1 MVYKLLADLVL
12 LVHLAFIIFVI
23 FGGLLAIKNVKW
35 AWLHIPAAVWAGLV
49 EFAGWICPLTPLE
62 NWLCFRAG
70 ASTYQ
75 DSFIAFYL
83 FPLIYP
89 TELTRNAQILIGTG
103 VVLISCLFIRLC
115 FIKELEDPE
124 TKYVYS
130 ICTFKAC
137 QIVGFCWRHDTS

>member
-35 AWLHIPAAVWAGLV
+35 AWLHAPAAVWAGLV

-62 NWLCFRAG
+62 NWLCSRAG

-75 DSFIAFYL
+75 DSFIAHYL

-89 TELTRNAQILIGTG
+89 TELSILSK
-103 VVLISCLFIRLC
+103 VQPKR
-115 FIKELEDPE
+115 PP
-124 TKYVYS
+124 
-130 ICTFKAC
+130 
-137 QIVGFCWRHDTS
+137 